1 MHPKAPPMYCT
12 MILCSQNPQKKA
24 LSSMTRRKTVFTPEE
39 RAAICA
45 KATLP
50 NGDFDYRTF
59 LDLLDAATV
68 GK

>member
-1 MHPKAPPMYCT
+1 
-12 MILCSQNPQKKA
+12 
-24 LSSMTRRKTVFTPEE
+24 MTRRKTVFTPEE

-59 LDLLDAATV
+59 LDLLDATAV